1 VSRGRTRYASS
12 LGAAVALSWACSGCS
27 HHGNGTPV
35 VLVSI
40 DTLRPD
46 HLGAYG
52 YPRPTSPHIDAFR
65 RDSILFRTAIAQAPS
80 TLPSHASMMTS
91 LLPPHHSASVANNRA
106 LPPEV
111 ATLAELV
118 RKEGYA
124 TASFNGGVQLQSV
137 WGLDRG
143 FDTYVSVRPRNTPS
157 DSLSSPDDRFAHV
170 LDLARG
176 WIREHRARPFF
187 LFLHTYEVHHPYT
200 PDAQDLAPFRGDYHG
215 PLPDDISVELLRE
228 INDRH
233 RPVDARDRQH
243 IVDAYDG
250 EIRSMDRAFGALV
263 DVLRSNGIYDRA
275 LVVFTSDHGEEFGE
289 HGKMGRHSHTLFD
302 ELLRVPLIV
311 KLPHSQRAGSTESA
325 EAQGIDLAPTVLGAL
340 GLPEPRAFEGR
351 DLLRPPPRDPPP
363 SLSFRDVVEPN
374 ASAAIRTPEWK
385 LYDRSLF
392 HLATDPGEKH
402 DVAKDNVDVFRA
414 LRERMKEIAS
424 SRPAPRARTAAPDE
438 DLRERLRSLGYV
450 E

>member
-1 VSRGRTRYASS
+1 MRSASGRVAV
-12 LGAAVALSWACSGCS
+12 VALSWACGACS

-40 DTLRPD
+40 DTLRSD

-52 YPRPTSPHIDAFR
+52 YPRDTSPHVDSFR
-65 RDSILFRTAIAQAPS
+65 RDAILFRNAIAQAPS

-106 LPPEV
+106 LAPDV
-111 ATLAELV
+111 ATLAELLH
-118 RKEGYA
+118 KDGYA

-157 DSLSSPDDRFAHV
+157 DSLSSPSDRFTHV
-170 LDLARG
+170 VELSRG
-176 WIREHRARPFF
+176 WIEEHRAKPFL

-200 PDAQDLAPFRGDYHG
+200 PEASDLAPFRGDYQG
-215 PLPDDISVELLRE
+215 PLPDQISVELLRE

-233 RPVDARDRQH
+233 RAIDARDRQH
-243 IVDAYDG
+243 IVDAYDA

-263 DVLRSNGIYDRA
+263 DVLRSNGVYDRA
-275 LVVFTSDHGEEFGE
+275 LVIFTSDHGEEFGE
-289 HGKMGRHSHTLFD
+289 HGKMGRHAHTLFD
-302 ELLRVPLIV
+302 ELLRVPLLV
-311 KLPHSQRAGSTESA
+311 KLPRSERAGSTEAA

-340 GLPEPRAFEGR
+340 ALRAPRAFEGH
-351 DLLRPPPRDPPP
+351 DLLQPAPRDAAPA
-363 SLSFRDVVEPN
+363 LSFRDVVEPN
-374 ASAAIRTPEWK
+374 ASVALRTAEWK

-392 HLATDPGEKH
+392 HLSSDPDEKH
-402 DVAKDNVDVFRA
+402 DVAKDNVDLVRA
-414 LRERMKEIAS
+414 LRRRMNEIAS